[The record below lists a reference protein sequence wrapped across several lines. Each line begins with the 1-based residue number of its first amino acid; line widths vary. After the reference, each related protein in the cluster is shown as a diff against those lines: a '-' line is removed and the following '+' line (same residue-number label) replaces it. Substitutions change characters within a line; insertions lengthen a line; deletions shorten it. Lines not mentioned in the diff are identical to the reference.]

1 MSNSTTASDTAYED
15 RLGDAL
21 ETLLERG
28 ADSLDDLATGLGEL
42 GVTPPQGGT
51 WSAAGLAAELARLG
65 R

>member
-1 MSNSTTASDTAYED
+1 MTDREYED

-28 ADSLDDLATGLGEL
+28 ADSLDDLAAGLAEL
-42 GVTPPQGGT
+42 GVAPPSGGT

-65 R
+65 S

>member
-1 MSNSTTASDTAYED
+1 MNEYED

-28 ADSLDDLATGLGEL
+28 ADSLDDLAAGLGEV
-42 GVTPPQGGT
+42 GVTPPFGGA
-51 WSAAGLAAELARLG
+51 WSAENLAAELARLG

>member
-1 MSNSTTASDTAYED
+1 MRDREYED

-28 ADSLDDLATGLGEL
+28 ADSLDDLAAGLGEL
-42 GVTPPQGGT
+42 GVTPPSGGT

-65 R
+65 S